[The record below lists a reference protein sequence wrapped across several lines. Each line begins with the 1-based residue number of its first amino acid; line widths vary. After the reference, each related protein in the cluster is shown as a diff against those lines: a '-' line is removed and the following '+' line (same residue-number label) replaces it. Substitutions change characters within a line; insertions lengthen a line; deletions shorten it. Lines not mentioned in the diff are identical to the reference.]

1 MEHKYLKTSI
11 EIGKMILMKS
21 NLLTRELAKKYTE
34 NILSTIATRIIENF
48 QPEKIILFGS
58 HAWGNPTPESDV
70 DILVI
75 MDVEG
80 SPIRKEA
87 EISKIAR
94 PKFVPMDV
102 IVRTP
107 EQIQHRL
114 KIGDPFIRRIMR
126 EGEVLYERRIG

>member
-1 MEHKYLKTSI
+1 MSY
-11 EIGKMILMKS
+11 S
-21 NLLTRELAKKYTE
+21 NLLARELAKKYTE
-34 NILSTIATRIIENF
+34 DVLSIIATRIIEYF
-48 QPEKIILFGS
+48 QPERIILFGS

-94 PKFVPMDV
+94 PKSVPMDV

-107 EQIQHRL
+107 DQIQYRL
-114 KIGDPFIRRIMR
+114 KIGDPFIRRIMK
-126 EGEVLYERRIG
+126 EGKVLHERRIGK

>member
-1 MEHKYLKTSI
+1 MRN
-11 EIGKMILMKS
+11 
-21 NLLTRELAKKYTE
+21 NLPTGGSAKKHTKDV
-34 NILSTIATRIIENF
+34 LLRIATRIVKNF
-48 QPEKIILFGS
+48 QPERIILFGS
-58 HAWGNPTPESDV
+58 YAWGNPTTQSDV

-80 SPIRKEA
+80 SPFRKEA

-114 KIGDPFIRRIMR
+114 TIGDPFIRRIME
-126 EGEVLYERRIG
+126 EGEVLYERRIS